1 MMLLIINVVANVVII
16 NRRMSI
22 MIFMLILYFL
32 RANSACPEGSRE
44 WVTT

>member
-1 MMLLIINVVANVVII
+1 MNVVENVVII
-16 NRRMSI
+16 NQRIPI